1 VSVSVDLEAWI
12 GARAPALDAALR
24 AAFAGC
30 WPERFVEALQY
41 PVFGGGKRVR
51 PLLVLAAHEAVAGA
65 GADTTPALA
74 AAVAVELVHTYSLV
88 HDDLPC
94 MDDDDVRRGRPTV
107 HRAFDEGAAVLV
119 GDGLL
124 TLAFQVLAEAAHPA
138 EARVV
143 MVAELARAAGPAG
156 MVAGQAADVGMGGP
170 VTTVEQLARLH
181 AGKTGA
187 LLCASAVLGG
197 LSAGADADG
206 LAALRRYGRA
216 VGMAFQLADDV
227 LDADQDA
234 GDGGP
239 PSYVKLLGVDETSR
253 RARAYADEATAA
265 IAGLPSPGALRALA
279 EFTVARRV

>member
-1 VSVSVDLEAWI
+1 MT
-12 GARAPALDAALR
+12 LDAALS

-30 WPERFVEALQY
+30 WPPRFEEALRY

-51 PLLVLAAHEAVAGA
+51 PLLVLAAHEAVG
-65 GADTTPALA
+65 GGSDVGPALA

-107 HRAFDEGAAVLV
+107 HKVYDDGAAVLV

-124 TLAFQVLAEAAHPA
+124 TLAFQVLAEAPHPA
-138 EARVV
+138 EVRIA
-143 MVAELARAAGPAG
+143 MVGALARAAGPAG
-156 MVAGQAADVGMGGP
+156 MVAGQAADVGLGGP
-170 VTTVEQLARLH
+170 VTTLEALQRLH

-187 LLCASAVLGG
+187 LLTASAVLGG
-197 LSAGADADG
+197 LSAHGPAP
-206 LAALRRYGRA
+206 ALEALQRYGRA

-234 GDGGP
+234 GDDGP
-239 PSYVKLLGVDETSR
+239 PSYVKLLGVDETAR
-253 RARAYADEATAA
+253 RARALADEAIAA
-265 IAGLPSPGALRALA
+265 VEGLARPEPLRWLA
-279 EFTVARRV
+279 AFTVERSV